1 MDIVIG
7 GYKKGMNST
16 FDLSI
21 IIPMYN
27 ANNTIAKCL
36 DSICINKPIEVILID
51 DGSSDST
58 CEICT
63 KFTSGNSKF
72 KYFYQE
78 NSGPGAARNN
88 GISHAQGKYIMFLD
102 SDDYLKSSEL
112 EKLIDTSLNLN
123 ADIIY
128 YNFEQV
134 DQDGNSLRRF
144 LLDKFNGLDKKDII
158 TNTLSW
164 NLPWGQFKLIKRGI
178 LQDYDIKFDETIV
191 DSEELI
197 FTISCIEK
205 ANKILFT
212 DLMVY
217 KYVKTVNSLSTG
229 HEGLELYEIREK
241 VITSLREKYGDKYPI
256 GVSNYSFASY
266 IQIIKLL
273 AEQYKIIPGYKL
285 YRKTI
290 KNKIK
295 NQMREVNL
303 SYYEKRYQFLYKII
317 KLGLDMPLFLAF
329 GIRGEYH
336 SKSIKRS

>member
-1 MDIVIG
+1 
-7 GYKKGMNST
+7 MNST

-27 ANNTIAKCL
+27 AKDTIAKCL

-51 DGSSDST
+51 DGSNDST
-58 CEICT
+58 SEIC
-63 KFTSGNSKF
+63 KNYTSENSKF
-72 KYFYQE
+72 KYFHQE

-88 GISHAQGKYIMFLD
+88 GIKHAQGKYIMFLD
-102 SDDYLKSSEL
+102 SDDYLESSEL
-112 EKLIDTSLNLN
+112 EKLIDTSLNLD
-123 ADIIY
+123 ADIIF

-134 DQDGNSLRRF
+134 DQHGNLLRKF
-144 LLDKFNGLDKKDII
+144 LLEKFNGLDKKDVI

-178 LQDYDIKFDETIV
+178 LQDYHIKFDETII

-212 DLMVY
+212 DFMVY

-229 HEGLELYEIREK
+229 HAGLALFETREK
-241 VITSLREKYGDKYPI
+241 VITSLREKYGNKYPI

-266 IQIIKLL
+266 VQIIKLL
-273 AEQYKIIPGYKL
+273 AEQNKIIPGYNI

-295 NQMREVNL
+295 NLMTEVDL
-303 SYYEKRYQFLYKII
+303 SYYEKRYQVLYKII

-336 SKSIKRS
+336 SKAIRRS